1 MARISDNRIPLLRPE
16 FGDAN
21 ALLTAG
27 LKSYKDSVTPIKEAM
42 AANFVTR
49 KDQAQGQL
57 NNFIQQN
64 MPTDYSNNPESAL
77 AFQKMLNQVYDSSGL
92 YNEGIS
98 ANDLNASISGREKLN
113 QSSLKEQ
120 LTNNKLQLVNVK
132 DADEMAYNQLTTQ
145 AVAEKWSLQR
155 RAEEAAKMGLTTD
168 VYGNFL
174 KEDQQ
179 KLTNDALANAP
190 VFAAA
195 DALQQAKIAQQTGV
209 IANNASSSAANF
221 VAESANR
228 NLQNAFRGGSV
239 KMQAPVGNTSSTTT
253 NRTTGAVS
261 KYQPLAQKAA
271 QVHGIPEDIIMAV
284 MGIES
289 SGDPNARSP
298 VGAHG
303 LMQLKP
309 DTAKE
314 MGVINSADP
323 EQNIMGGAK
332 YLAKMQKKYNGNM
345 NMALV
350 AYNYGPGNTDEWIK
364 KGAKYSQLPKETQN
378 YLNKMAGTLK
388 NSTPNSKKNTESNI
402 IYTNSNAKRNEPL
415 SKELTNVIG
424 SVAADLGVTVK
435 VHSGGQSNTSK
446 GREGGPRHDH
456 GNAADARF
464 YIGNRQLKHSNP
476 EDRAILSR
484 IIEESAA
491 RGATGIGGGDG
502 YMGDGILHV
511 GFGGSATWGGKDG
524 AGAAP
529 AWISQAHAKGV
540 ARQSGQG
547 QVQGQGQ
554 QYSSGS
560 SGGFDGSELL
570 QGLTSTI
577 SREPFDNTLQ
587 VSNDAYKNN
596 VDNQTELMGLLTLS
610 DRENSSLDSMERRAG
625 LPTNANNETIQK
637 ANAIRDRDY
646 VQSMGALQIA
656 GINQELMSNDAL
668 TAATR
673 NNEATDL
680 FQQRY
685 AEAAANAQANSA
697 IPISQLFTPEDME
710 GAKAL
715 LAKYDMTFED
725 LKNLD
730 GNTQKTF
737 LNEVMKYQQAVK
749 TNQGKAVKNREAY
762 DKTLLKL
769 PKSIDTVLKQ
779 DGVKALTEAQY
790 KGNVDAADKNKSW
803 YKPTAYEAS
812 QNTKRATNLNGVN
825 TQIANMVSTEIS
837 ANGKK
842 HLNMYTTK
850 DLTSIMPLIFNRYKS
865 EQALAGYPD
874 SPDIIGSANKIQNPG
889 LMEKVIKYYLDGLY
903 SGADKKKTKATQVAQ
918 VAEPKFENQIQSNLL
933 NMIGTSLDK

>member
-92 YNEGIS
+92 YNEGVS

-113 QSSLKEQ
+113 LTSLKEQ
-120 LTNNKLQLVNVK
+120 LANNKSQLVNTK
-132 DADEMAYNQLTTQ
+132 DADEMAYNQLTTR
-145 AVAEKWSLQR
+145 ATAEKWSLQR
-155 RAEEAAKMGLTTD
+155 RAEEAAKMGLTVD
-168 VYGNFL
+168 VYGNIL

-190 VFAAA
+190 VFAAGE
-195 DALQQAKIAQQTGV
+195 ALHQATIGEQTGR
-209 IANNASSSAANF
+209 IANNAFNNAANF
-221 VAESANR
+221 TDESATR
-228 NLQNAFRGGSV
+228 NLQNAFGRGSA

-332 YLAKMQKKYNGNM
+332 YLAQMQKKYNGNI

-524 AGAAP
+524 AGSAP

-547 QVQGQGQ
+547 QGQVQGQ

-577 SREPFDNTLQ
+577 SREPLNNSLQ

-596 VDNQTELMGLLTLS
+596 VDNQTELMGLLSLS
-610 DRENSSLDSMERRAG
+610 DRESSSLDSMERRAG

-637 ANAIRDRDY
+637 ANDIRDRDY
-646 VQSMGALQIA
+646 LQSMGALQIA
-656 GINQELMSNDAL
+656 GIDQELMANEAL
-668 TAATR
+668 TTATR
-673 NNEATDL
+673 NNEITDL
-680 FQQRY
+680 FQQKY
-685 AEAAANAQANSA
+685 DEAAANAQGNSA
-697 IPISQLFTPEDME
+697 IPISQIFSPEDME
-710 GAKAL
+710 GAKAF

-725 LKNLD
+725 LKKLD
-730 GNTQKTF
+730 GNTQKTI

-749 TNQGKAVKNREAY
+749 GNQSKAVVKYEAY
-762 DKTLLKL
+762 EKTLLKE
-769 PKSIDTVLKQ
+769 PKSIQTVLMQ
-779 DGVKALTEAQY
+779 DAVKALTDFQY
-790 KGNVDAADKNKSW
+790 NSNVDAADKNKSW
-803 YKPTAYEAS
+803 YKPASFEAA
-812 QNTKRATNLNGVN
+812 QNNKRAANLNKVN
-825 TQIANMVSTEIS
+825 IQIAKMVYEEIN
-837 ANGKK
+837 AGGKK

-850 DLTSIMPLIFNRYKS
+850 DLTSIMPLIFKKYTN
-865 EQALAGYPD
+865 EQTLAAHPN
-874 SPDIIGSANKIQNPG
+874 SPDIKGNADKIQNRG

-903 SGADKKKTKATQVAQ
+903 SVADKNKTKAAQ
-918 VAEPKFENQIQSNLL
+918 VAPVAEPRFENPLQSNIL
-933 NMIGTSLDK
+933 NMVGTSLDK

>member
-92 YNEGIS
+92 YNEGVS

-113 QSSLKEQ
+113 QASLKEQ
-120 LTNNKLQLVNVK
+120 LANNKSQLVNVK
-132 DADEMAYNQLTTQ
+132 DADDMVFNQLTTR
-145 AVAEKWSLQR
+145 AIAEKWSLQR
-155 RAEEAAKMGLTTD
+155 RAEEAAKMGLTVD
-168 VYGNFL
+168 VYGNIL

-190 VFAAA
+190 VFAAGEV
-195 DALQQAKIAQQTGV
+195 LHQATIGEQVGR
-209 IANNASSSAANF
+209 IGNNAFSAAANF
-221 VAESANR
+221 VDDSATR
-228 NLQNAFRGGSV
+228 NLQNAFGRGSA
-239 KMQAPVGNTSSTTT
+239 KMQAPVGNTSSTTM

-547 QVQGQGQ
+547 Q

-610 DRENSSLDSMERRAG
+610 DRESSSLDSMERRAG

-637 ANAIRDRDY
+637 ANAIRDKDY
-646 VQSMGALQIA
+646 LQSMGALQIA
-656 GINQELMSNDAL
+656 GINQELMANEAL
-668 TAATR
+668 TTATR
-673 NNEATDL
+673 NNEITDL
-680 FQQRY
+680 FQQKY
-685 AEAAANAQANSA
+685 DEAVANAQGNSA
-697 IPISQLFTPEDME
+697 IPISQIFSPEDME
-710 GAKAL
+710 GAKAF

-725 LKNLD
+725 LKKLD
-730 GNTQKTF
+730 GNTQKII

-749 TNQGKAVKNREAY
+749 TNQSKAVKNREAY

-769 PKSIDTVLKQ
+769 PKSIDIALKQ

-812 QNTKRATNLNGVN
+812 QNTKRAANLNGVN
-825 TQIANMVSTEIS
+825 TQIANMVSEEIS

-865 EQALAGYPD
+865 EQALAGYPE
-874 SPDIIGSANKIQNPG
+874 SPDIMGSANKIQNPG
-889 LMEKVIKYYLDGLY
+889 LMLKVIKYYLDGLY
-903 SGADKKKTKATQVAQ
+903 SVADKNKTKAAQ
-918 VAEPKFENQIQSNLL
+918 VAPVAEPRFENPLQSNIL
-933 NMIGTSLDK
+933 NMVGTSLDK